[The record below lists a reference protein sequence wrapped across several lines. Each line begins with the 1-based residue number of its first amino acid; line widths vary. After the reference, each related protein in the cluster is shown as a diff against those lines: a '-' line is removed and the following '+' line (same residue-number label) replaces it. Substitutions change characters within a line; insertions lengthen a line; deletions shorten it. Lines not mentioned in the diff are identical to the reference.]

1 MLALVEDRND
11 QDFFFLKKYRKKEI
25 VFNLRFRVLMLSS

>member
-11 QDFFFLKKYRKKEI
+11 QDFFSLKKYRKKEI